1 MATIKEPQLASIKTM
16 KSGFRP
22 RRLARVVVFLS
33 ALVAASLAIA
43 IEGEY
48 VAQVAKPPEAASDSS
63 QRTPGPAP
71 AMPAF
76 AFYYAGKF
84 VLDGGAT
91 TIILMKGD
99 DIYLVKA
106 GDALAGGYRVEEVG
120 ADYIKV
126 TYLPLNKKQ
135 HVAFS
140 SILPPART
148 EGSTIGLGSSPVT
161 LTQETGQAASTA
173 DGERFSTSAEARES
187 EARATGT
194 PAASTQAGGTAVVP
208 FGFPKTGQQSTTSI
222 PAVEVG
228 GAGGPTT
235 SGTATGG
242 SGGMVISPPIS
253 QMPMSPPTTRE
264 MPILPT
270 PSGTMPMTPPTPGAS
285 MPIIPLG
292 GTLPAAPAPRR

>member
-1 MATIKEPQLASIKTM
+1 M

-48 VAQVAKPPEAASDSS
+48 VAQIAKPPEAASDSS

-76 AFYYAGKF
+76 AFHYTGKF
-84 VLDGGAT
+84 VLDGAT
-91 TIILMKGD
+91 TIILMKGG

-106 GDALAGGYRVEEVG
+106 GDALAGDYRVEEVG

-135 HVAFS
+135 YVTFS

-173 DGERFSTSAEARES
+173 AGARFSTSAEARES

-194 PAASTQAGGTAVVP
+194 PASSTQAGGSAVVP
-208 FGFPKTGQQSTTSI
+208 FGFPMAGQQSTTSI

-235 SGTATGG
+235 SGTAAGG
-242 SGGMVISPPIS
+242 SGGMVISPPTIS

-264 MPILPT
+264 MPILPP